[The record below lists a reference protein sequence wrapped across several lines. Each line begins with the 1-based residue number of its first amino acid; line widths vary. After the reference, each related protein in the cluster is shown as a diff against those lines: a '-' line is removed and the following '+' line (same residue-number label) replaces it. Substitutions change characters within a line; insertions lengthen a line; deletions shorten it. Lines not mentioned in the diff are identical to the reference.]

1 MAQGLKLVLS
11 WVIQEPLLR
20 GLTLG
25 DTRTFKPKPLAELD
39 QLWLKSGFGRRGGKA
54 NRRLQKQRIA
64 LFISYCAEKWGL
76 KSLGQ
81 LGRKHVENF
90 FVSRWDLAPKTKNH
104 YWYAIRVLWVLLG
117 KSELPPKPVI
127 L

>member
-1 MAQGLKLVLS
+1 LAEV
-11 WVIQEPLLR
+11 R
-20 GLTLG
+20 A
-25 DTRTFKPKPLAELD
+25 FKPKPLAELD

-54 NRRLQKQRIA
+54 NRKLQKQRLA
-64 LFISYCAEKWGL
+64 VFVSYCSEKWGL

-90 FVSRWDLAPKTKNH
+90 FISRWDLSTKTKSH
-104 YWYAIRVLWVLLG
+104 YYYAIRVLWVLLG
-117 KSELPPKPVI
+117 KVELPPKPNI

>member
-1 MAQGLKLVLS
+1 MSRERILANG
-11 WVIQEPLLR
+11 
-20 GLTLG
+20 GA
-25 DTRTFKPKPLAELD
+25 FKPKPLQELD
-39 QLWLKSGFGRRGGKA
+39 ALWLKSGFGRRGGKA
-54 NRRLQKQRIA
+54 NRKLQKQRI
-64 LFISYCAEKWGL
+64 LVFLSYCMSAWGL

-90 FVSRWDLAPKTKNH
+90 FVSRWDLAPKTKSH
-104 YWYAIRVLWVLLG
+104 YFYAIRVLWILLG

>member
-1 MAQGLKLVLS
+1 MSRERILANG
-11 WVIQEPLLR
+11 
-20 GLTLG
+20 GA
-25 DTRTFKPKPLAELD
+25 FKPKPLAELD

-54 NRRLQKQRIA
+54 NRRLQKQR
-64 LFISYCAEKWGL
+64 LTVFITYCSEKWGL

-90 FVSRWDLAPKTKNH
+90 FVSRWDLAPKTKQH
-104 YWYAIRVLWVLLG
+104 YWYALRILWVLLG
-117 KSELPPKPVI
+117 KVELPPRPVI

>member
-1 MAQGLKLVLS
+1 MAN
-11 WVIQEPLLR
+11 LL
-20 GLTLG
+20 GY
-25 DTRTFKPKPLAELD
+25 KPQPLAELD
-39 QLWLKSGFGRRGGKA
+39 QLWLKSGFGRRGGKG
-54 NRRLQKQRIA
+54 NRRLQKQR
-64 LFISYCAEKWGL
+64 LSVFVSYCASKWGL

-90 FVSRWDLAPKTKNH
+90 FISRWDLSDKTKSH

-117 KSELPPKPVI
+117 KADLPPKPQS